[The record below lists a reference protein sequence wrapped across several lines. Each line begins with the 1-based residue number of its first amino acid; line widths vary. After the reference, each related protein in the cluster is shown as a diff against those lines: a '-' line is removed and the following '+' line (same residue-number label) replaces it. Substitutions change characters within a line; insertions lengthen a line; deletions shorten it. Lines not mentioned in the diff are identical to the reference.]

1 MNVSNFHKKPV
12 VPATVANL
20 DHAVIV
26 AALAR
31 HGCNVTDAALELK
44 VPASDLR
51 RLMWANPGM
60 QDQAFEVVEA
70 RLDMAEKN
78 IHEALASEDSRRRDA
93 ASFFVLRNTVRAKH
107 RGWIV
112 SASGGVDVTIS
123 ANLPPRQIL
132 YRWRTNDDDKRDAER
147 AEAERLRDEGKMVV
161 STGWGDPD
169 GGKTIEHEVGPEP
182 SNND

>member
-12 VPATVANL
+12 VPATAADL
-20 DHAVIV
+20 DHAVVV

-31 HGCNVTDAALELK
+31 HGCNVTDAALDLK

-60 QDQAFEVVEA
+60 QDQAFETVEG

-78 IHEALASEDSRRRDA
+78 IAEALTTEDSRRRDA
-93 ASFFVLRNTVRAKH
+93 ASFFVLRNTARAKC

-112 SASGGVDVTIS
+112 SASGGVDVSIN
-123 ANLPPRQIL
+123 ANVPARTLTF
-132 YRWRTNDDDKRDAER
+132 RWRRDDDPDP
-147 AEAERLRDEGKMVV
+147 LDDGKL
-161 STGWGDPD
+161 
-169 GGKTIEHEVGPEP
+169 IEH
-182 SNND
+182 DKR

>member
-12 VPATVANL
+12 VPAAAADL
-20 DHAVIV
+20 AHAVVV

-60 QDQAFEVVEA
+60 QDQAFETVEA
-70 RLDMAEKN
+70 RLDTAEKN

-93 ASFFVLRNTVRAKH
+93 ASFFVLRNTARAKR

-112 SASGGVDVTIS
+112 SASGGVDVTIN
-123 ANLPPRQIL
+123 ANLPPRQIV
-132 YRWRTNDDDKRDAER
+132 YRWRTDDDDKRDAET
-147 AEAERLRDEGKMVV
+147 AERERLRDAKLI
-161 STGWGDPD
+161 D
-169 GGKTIEHEVGPEP
+169 HEP
-182 SNND
+182 